1 VRLRLLLF
9 VGPAGQGGLRPFHEV
24 LNQILKDRRVELVVN
39 LLPLSVGQH
48 EPSLTKNGKVAGDRW
63 PRGIE
68 VTGNLARRSRAGAK
82 QPKNVST
89 RLVAKRAERVV

>member
-1 VRLRLLLF
+1 
-9 VGPAGQGGLRPFHEV
+9 
-24 LNQILKDRRVELVVN
+24 
-39 LLPLSVGQH
+39 
-48 EPSLTKNGKVAGDRW
+48 
-63 PRGIE
+63 